1 MVIKSVYLDER
12 KFIDRQIIRSGTGV
26 PMDKNFKENIKI
38 YYNQDAARRNRQRM
52 RAPWKRKVRKNF
64 YKIIKQE
71 NKKTLLELG
80 AGAGF
85 DSLFFMRKGLNVTAV
100 DISDENIRSCREKG
114 IEAYALD
121 FYKLSTLHNKFDCIY
136 ALNTLLH
143 VPKDDLHKV
152 LQEIGAVLN
161 RNGLFYLGLYGGND
175 EETDL
180 VKSDV
185 SDAPRLFTFYSAH
198 YLKTVLTDYFHIV
211 DFKTFPVGTHIF
223 HSIILRKM

>member
-12 KFIDRQIIRSGTGV
+12 KFMDRQIIRSGTGV
-26 PMDKNFKENIKI
+26 PMDKNFKENIKT

-121 FYKLSTLHNKFDCIY
+121 FYKL
-136 ALNTLLH
+136 
-143 VPKDDLHKV
+143 
-152 LQEIGAVLN
+152 
-161 RNGLFYLGLYGGND
+161 
-175 EETDL
+175 
-180 VKSDV
+180 
-185 SDAPRLFTFYSAH
+185 
-198 YLKTVLTDYFHIV
+198 
-211 DFKTFPVGTHIF
+211 
-223 HSIILRKM
+223 